1 MIIRLLFACL
11 AFSCALLGGYGTF
24 AADKFSGGVFAS
36 SIIQSNDAYY
46 SPREAGHDRVAQAQ
60 KDESEGATQAPD
72 SAGKDDSDEAP
83 AQEDRE

>member
-11 AFSCALLGGYGTF
+11 LFSCALLGGYGTF
-24 AADKFSGGVFAS
+24 AADEFSGGVFAS
-36 SIIQSNDAYY
+36 SIIQSNDAY
-46 SPREAGHDRVAQAQ
+46 SPCEAGHDKVAQAQ